1 MTGMTAASPKAT
13 IRLARAADADEL
25 ARLYRQLVDDPAIQV
40 LPERLQALAD
50 GERAQV
56 LVCEGEGRLAASAWL
71 GFCEDVMYGGQPFAV
86 LENIVV
92 DRDWRGRGLGRALL
106 DEARRRCLARG
117 CSKIMLL
124 SSAQR
129 ADAHRFFLQ
138 AGFRG
143 DAKRGFVMYRRD
155 MAAAQT

>member
-1 MTGMTAASPKAT
+1 MTHEPVA
-13 IRLARAADADEL
+13 IRQARADDAAALD
-25 ARLYRQLVDDPAIQV
+25 RLCRQLVDDPAIRV

-56 LVCEGEGRLAASAWL
+56 LVCECGGQLAASAWL
-71 GFCEDVMYGGQPFAV
+71 GFCEGVMYGGQPFAV

-92 DRDWRGRGLGRALL
+92 DRGWRGRGLGQALL
-106 DEARRRCLARG
+106 DEAQRRCLARQ
-117 CSKIMLL
+117 CFKIMLR

-129 ADAHRFFLQ
+129 LEAHRFFLR

-143 DAKRGFVMYRRD
+143 DAKRGFVKYRRD
-155 MAAAQT
+155 MA